1 MQDVARAAESWE
13 ADQRIAGVLRQ
24 IQEMALT
31 LNEEAY
37 FRQVEDLA
45 DSARRYLLSIP
56 DPRMREDLRSLYR
69 QVISYALELKIRRT
83 G

>member
-13 ADQRIAGVLRQ
+13 ADQRIAGVLEQ
-24 IQEMALT
+24 IQEMATT
-31 LNEEAY
+31 LNEDAY

-45 DSARRYLLSIP
+45 DSARHYLLSIP

-69 QVISYALELKIRRT
+69 QVISYALELKIRRV

>member
-13 ADQRIAGVLRQ
+13 ADQRIAGVLKQ
-24 IQEMALT
+24 IQEMATT

>member
-13 ADQRIAGVLRQ
+13 ADQRIAGVLKQ
-24 IQEMALT
+24 IQEMATT

-83 G
+83 S